1 MDTKDNLF
9 YQNIMN
15 KPVDKHSFT
24 DNSSYYAKSKESSGI
39 PIMSKTESD
48 LKPVSVHYIP
58 PLRQFKTYYEGML
71 AEETYK
77 GFSPEETICSLKAR
91 YTPSETDS
99 DLGSIYPRTP
109 REDDFSKFN
118 VRSQSELTV
127 RSCYDDDLKT
137 FLNGNEKTNRP
148 TDPVENTIKDLSDDK
163 PIGDEQVKSIS
174 SSPRLLN
181 VLCIWRDK
189 VQTIIICLRH
199 RSHTPYLQRY
209 ERSRLRRILVTI
221 ISIASIVWLLW
232 TANSNAPIEL
242 LSRHSPGYD
251 DEIFSRA
258 VVAAVTRQVVIKDD
272 ADMKGPHLRT
282 IIRALVAAEIKSR
295 FTDEAAQ
302 EFSEAY
308 DSARTIDIKDDNVI
322 GMIRS
327 ETSDIMKKKLAAFED
342 DLVGKTDYAL
352 RPAGAKIIG
361 PITSRTFVLYPESTF
376 QRLIAQTVNFGTVR
390 GKPPVT
396 AILPDTHV
404 GQCWPFSGNQGQL
417 GILLSRRIYP
427 TAVTYDHISKH
438 ATTDA
443 SSAPKDFEV
452 WGFIDDDGGNI
463 QRDDQPGPSE
473 LVTDADAATIEDLKD
488 PSIASITGGGKF
500 ELGSLPSH
508 VPLGQFR
515 YDINGRPVQTFELSE
530 SARRLKKPIKG
541 ILLKINSNWDNP
553 MYTCLY
559 RFRVHGVNAEDEQEK
574 NI

>member
-1 MDTKDNLF
+1 MDKDSLL
-9 YQNIMN
+9 YHNIMN
-15 KPVDKHSFT
+15 KPVDRHSIT
-24 DNSSYYAKSKESSGI
+24 NTSTYYAKSKENSGI

-48 LKPVSVHYIP
+48 LKPVSGFIP
-58 PLRQFKTYYEGML
+58 RLRPYRTYYEGML
-71 AEETYK
+71 DETKYR
-77 GFSPEETICSLKAR
+77 GFSPEETISSLKA
-91 YTPSETDS
+91 SVAAGETES
-99 DLGSIYPRTP
+99 DLGSIYPHTP
-109 REDDFSKFN
+109 REGDLSKFN

-127 RSCYDDDLKT
+127 RSFYEDDLKT
-137 FLNGNEKTNRP
+137 FSNGDEKTNHL
-148 TDPVENTIKDLSDDK
+148 TDPVENAIKDLSNDK
-163 PIGDEQVKSIS
+163 PIDEARDEQVKSIS
-174 SSPRLLN
+174 GSPRLLN
-181 VLCIWRDK
+181 ALCIWQDK
-189 VQTIIICLRH
+189 LQPIIVCLRNRVH
-199 RSHTPYLQRY
+199 HHNWQYY
-209 ERSRLRRILVTI
+209 ERSRRHRILVI
-221 ISIASIVWLLW
+221 VVAAFILWMVWIAK
-232 TANSNAPIEL
+232 SNAPTEL
-242 LSRHSPGYD
+242 LNRHSD

-258 VVAAVTRQVVIKDD
+258 VVAAVTRRVVIKDD

-282 IIRALVAAEIKSR
+282 VIRALVAAEIKSK

-327 ETSDIMKKKLAAFED
+327 EASDIMKRKLATYDD

-361 PITSRTFVLYPESTF
+361 PITSKTYVIYPETTGR
-376 QRLIAQTVNFGTVR
+376 RLIAQTLNFGTVR

-396 AILPDTHV
+396 AIMPDTHV

-427 TAVTYDHISKH
+427 TAVTYDHISKQ

-463 QRDDQPGPSE
+463 QRDDQPESPSE
-473 LVTDADAATIEDLKD
+473 LVADTDAATIEDLQD
-488 PSIASITGGGKF
+488 PSIASITGGSKF

-508 VPLGQFR
+508 VPLGRFR

-541 ILLKINSNWDNP
+541 ILLKVNSNWDNP
-553 MYTCLY
+553 TFTCLY
-559 RFRVHGVNAEDEQEK
+559 RFRVHGVNAEDE